1 MWLVDDGP
9 VVQQVEDLE
18 GASEAQVNAGS
29 TGTGETTEG
38 SADLK
43 RGQLTLSAPGKVQTG
58 LTRSRR

>member
-1 MWLVDDGP
+1 M
-9 VVQQVEDLE
+9 VQQVEDLE

-29 TGTGETTEG
+29 TGTGETAEG